1 MLSSFLYTVNLFQP
15 LDIIRIVASRRVL
28 FELFLHNLE
37 SLRVIPAPYCFISL
51 SLCFLG
57 RFAWLHLIR
66 FILLL
71 LLLLELLELPL
82 NELIVGFGVRVLR
95 AELHRALVILEGF
108 LPRLRAL
115 LRVGIALSEVV
126 ERVAFIVIRQPLE
139 FQIRRREGCVELL
152 GRFLKLPVPVVRRG
166 RVEVQAWVVTLALQQ
181 LLVFLERLV
190 VVAGLVFA

>member
-57 RFAWLHLIR
+57 RFAWLNLIR
-66 FILLL
+66 FIFLL
-71 LLLLELLELPL
+71 LLLLEFLELAL
-82 NELIVGFGVRVLR
+82 HELIIGFRVCVLR
-95 AELHRALVILEGF
+95 AQLDRALVILEGF

-115 LRVGIALSEVV
+115 LRV
-126 ERVAFIVIRQPLE
+126 RVALAEMVKGVALIVIRQPLE
-139 FQIRRREGCVELL
+139 FQIRRREGRVELL
-152 GRFLKLPVPVVRRG
+152 GRLLELLVAVGRG
-166 RVEVQAWVVTLALQQ
+166 ARVEVQAWVVTLALQQ

-190 VVAGLVFA
+190 VVASLVF

>member
-37 SLRVIPAPYCFISL
+37 SLRLSPAPYCFLSL

-71 LLLLELLELPL
+71 LLLLEFLKLPL
-82 NELIVGFGVRVLR
+82 NELIVGFRIRVLR
-95 AELHRALVILEGF
+95 AELARAFVILESF
-108 LPRLRAL
+108 LPCLRAL
-115 LRVGIALSEVV
+115 LRVRVALSEMVK
-126 ERVAFIVIRQPLE
+126 RVALIVICQLLE
-139 FQIRRREGCVELL
+139 FQIRRRDSCVELL
-152 GRFLKLPVPVVRRG
+152 GGLLELPVAIG
-166 RVEVQAWVVTLALQQ
+166 CGARVEVQARVVALAL
-181 LLVFLERLV
+181 
-190 VVAGLVFA
+190 